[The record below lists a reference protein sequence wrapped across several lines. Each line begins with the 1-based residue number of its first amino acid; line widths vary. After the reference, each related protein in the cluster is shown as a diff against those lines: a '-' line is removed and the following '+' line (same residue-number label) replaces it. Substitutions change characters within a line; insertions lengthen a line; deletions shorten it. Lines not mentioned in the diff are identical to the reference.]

1 MFLTFGDV
9 MVNGLFISAEGLSLG
24 VEAAGILVDA
34 DIRQHA
40 SWSEIYL
47 QS

>member
-1 MFLTFGDV
+1 MFLTSGDV
-9 MVNGLFISAEGLSLG
+9 MVLFISAESLSLG
-24 VEAAGILVDA
+24 VEAVRILVDA

>member
-1 MFLTFGDV
+1 
-9 MVNGLFISAEGLSLG
+9 MVNGLFISAEGLSGLSLG
-24 VEAAGILVDA
+24 VEAVGILVDA
-34 DIRQHA
+34 NIRQHA